1 MAAQSKVLAYW
12 TYAKFRERLAEMR
25 ACCGAYWPGSGN
37 PLQDPWMETSIAD
50 LRHRSALEAVAA
62 AARAAPQ
69 PEESMPVA
77 SPKGLT
83 LPQAAH
89 LPGVISSSSIVPA
102 PSPDTQDGRQRST
115 STGSR
120 PGRQRPTAAAQ
131 PAQAPLQR
139 SAAGRPSSSG
149 SSASCGN
156 GGCLRTLGNDPRRI
170 VPGLPAGPGTS
181 PSSKTGTAAP
191 DAAAGYTAL
200 LPAPFEKE
208 LERLRREKEQQSDEL
223 RKLRDD
229 LTHSER
235 ERRLQAE
242 LIHSL
247 RSQLEDK
254 DELVSTLREL
264 ATSGRS
270 AAPRSNGSSLPLLEE
285 PFLDLAATRREVF
298 PVIPDVLHEL
308 PVPEDVNLRSSASAA
323 QLSASA
329 ATLPPAQMETQLPQ
343 IERYQRQPESAEV
356 AAQAWNGGILGS
368 YAPVRRRLAEA
379 VGRAA
384 VSPFQVLA
392 EALADD
398 DTSSNLAGATASDGT
413 GLLLDEQNSQVLAGM
428 VVSAC
433 LDGVQKTCLR
443 AQARGWLQLGSD
455 WPLQNSLL
463 YQRQQVLLM
472 RAALVLPVSPGT
484 SFVGSVL
491 GVSASSPRRLSRL
504 AVPAALEAAGA
515 EEAEEDGKL
524 LSELLELGSDGGP
537 ALESSVEEHFA
548 NISPEDLSELHRKAQ
563 VEGQEGS
570 AARAVAEAIQA
581 SVQKRMVAAKEVIQ
595 ELLYT
600 KAGDVNLL
608 IRKTLKAQDSPL
620 PILMVLQ
627 ANMADAQAEGDTGK
641 TQVLMHIHTVMNEE
655 LEKKVPRVKSLL
667 SKLLRIEDVS
677 IRNNL
682 LRHHLT
688 PVEVAAAP
696 MLDDDGPGDLKA
708 ALVPPNRFAAAIT
721 QLVNDVDRQIVAVV
735 GKEDESR
742 FETLDRIRQA

>member
-1 MAAQSKVLAYW
+1 
-12 TYAKFRERLAEMR
+12 
-25 ACCGAYWPGSGN
+25 
-37 PLQDPWMETSIAD
+37 
-50 LRHRSALEAVAA
+50 
-62 AARAAPQ
+62 
-69 PEESMPVA
+69 
-77 SPKGLT
+77 
-83 LPQAAH
+83 
-89 LPGVISSSSIVPA
+89 
-102 PSPDTQDGRQRST
+102 
-115 STGSR
+115 
-120 PGRQRPTAAAQ
+120 
-131 PAQAPLQR
+131 
-139 SAAGRPSSSG
+139 
-149 SSASCGN
+149 
-156 GGCLRTLGNDPRRI
+156 
-170 VPGLPAGPGTS
+170 
-181 PSSKTGTAAP
+181 
-191 DAAAGYTAL
+191 
-200 LPAPFEKE
+200 
-208 LERLRREKEQQSDEL
+208 
-223 RKLRDD
+223 
-229 LTHSER
+229 
-235 ERRLQAE
+235 
-242 LIHSL
+242 
-247 RSQLEDK
+247 
-254 DELVSTLREL
+254 
-264 ATSGRS
+264 
-270 AAPRSNGSSLPLLEE
+270 
-285 PFLDLAATRREVF
+285 
-298 PVIPDVLHEL
+298 
-308 PVPEDVNLRSSASAA
+308 
-323 QLSASA
+323 
-329 ATLPPAQMETQLPQ
+329 
-343 IERYQRQPESAEV
+343 
-356 AAQAWNGGILGS
+356 
-368 YAPVRRRLAEA
+368 
-379 VGRAA
+379 
-384 VSPFQVLA
+384 
-392 EALADD
+392 
-398 DTSSNLAGATASDGT
+398 
-413 GLLLDEQNSQVLAGM
+413 
-428 VVSAC
+428 
-433 LDGVQKTCLR
+433 
-443 AQARGWLQLGSD
+443 
-455 WPLQNSLL
+455 
-463 YQRQQVLLM
+463 
-472 RAALVLPVSPGT
+472 LVLPVSPGT
-484 SFVGSVL
+484 SFVLLRGSVL

-742 FETLDRIRQA
+742 FETLDRIRQVAKQARLIVGEVYGEGEMNQFGADLTPAFHVLMSHRASKPSPLISEPTAPTEA